1 MGCLSA
7 TTLGRVTG
15 AFRFGLQVPRVETRD
30 ELVTVGCRAED
41 LGFDTIVVADH
52 LVDGVLAPV
61 VALATLAE
69 ATTRLR
75 LGTLVLNNDWRHP
88 ALLAREAA
96 TLDLVSD
103 GRLELG
109 LGAGHAAPE
118 YAEVGVSFDPPAA
131 RVARLEEAVAVLR
144 RLFDGD
150 AVTFG
155 GKAYRLASHQLFPV
169 RRPRLLVG
177 GNGDRVLRLAA
188 READIVGFTGL
199 GQTRADGQTH
209 DVAWDE
215 ASIDRK
221 VAVVRAAAG
230 SRLRALELNAL
241 VQHVAITDD
250 REAAVAPLAA
260 LTRTDPAV
268 LLASPYVL
276 VGSATEI
283 VEQLHRVRERWGFS
297 YFVTRDADATAPLI
311 EVLGRTG

>member
-1 MGCLSA
+1 VAA
-7 TTLGRVTG
+7 TS
-15 AFRFGLQVPRVETRD
+15 AFRFGLQVLRVETRR
-30 ELVTVGCRAED
+30 ELVGVGRRAED
-41 LGFDTIVVADH
+41 LGFDTVVVADH
-52 LVDGVLAPV
+52 LVDGLVAPV

-69 ATTRLR
+69 TTTRVR

-88 ALLAREAA
+88 AVLAREAA

-109 LGAGHAAPE
+109 LGAGHAEPE
-118 YAEVGVSFDPPAA
+118 YAEVGVPFDRPAA
-131 RVARLEEAVAVLR
+131 RVARLEESVEVLR

-150 AVTFG
+150 AVTLEG
-155 GKAYRLASHQLFPV
+155 QAYRLAAHRLYPV

-188 READIVGFTGL
+188 RAADIVGFTGL
-199 GQTRADGQTH
+199 GRTRGDGQTH

-215 ASIDRK
+215 ASIDAK

-230 SRLRALELNAL
+230 PRLPELELNAL
-241 VQHVAITDD
+241 VQHIAITDD
-250 REAAVAPLAA
+250 REAAVAPLASI
-260 LTRTDPAV
+260 TGVDPVV

-276 VGSATEI
+276 VGSVTQI

-297 YFVTRDADATAPLI
+297 YFVTRDAEATAAVI
-311 EVLGRTG
+311 DRLGRSG